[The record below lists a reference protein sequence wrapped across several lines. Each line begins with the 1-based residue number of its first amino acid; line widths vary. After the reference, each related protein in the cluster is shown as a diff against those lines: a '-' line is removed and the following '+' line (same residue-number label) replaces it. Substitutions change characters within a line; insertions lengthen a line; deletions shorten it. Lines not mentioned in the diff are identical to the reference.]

1 MRCLRFFLPAL
12 ALGAALG
19 CTSPSRGYCAAA
31 AECDEREAV
40 LDPVGEDNDSL
51 EVCVANQD
59 GFLRTLRANEEQ
71 RCQDAANAWEAYM
84 ACVAQVYAE
93 DEGDACD
100 GFRGGVLNGLLGNSS
115 DNPCEDELTDFGEI
129 AQDLGDDCS
138 PNEE

>member
-1 MRCLRFFLPAL
+1 MPAL

-31 AECDEREAV
+31 AECDDGEGPFAV
-40 LDPVGEDNDSL
+40 SILDPVGEDNDSL

-59 GFLRTLRANEEQ
+59 GFLRTLRANEEE
-71 RCQDAANAWEAYM
+71 RCQDAASAWETYM

-93 DEGDACD
+93 DEDDACD
-100 GFRGGVLNGLLGNSS
+100 GFRVQ

-129 AQDLGDDCS
+129 FQDLGDDCS